1 VFVAGTPVSFYP
13 APVDEIILAVGFKM
27 NINIAREHMRTLGTS
42 ARRRAIWQ
50 PPCFCVCQS
59 PLDEDCMSR
68 NTVYLETPDR
78 TQDLLNIK
86 WALRSAGY
94 IIRSTWH
101 DSPAVPSP
109 KNHWNSGMFKL
120 LPSCDFLVV
129 IAGKNGPARPELAIM
144 AGFALARHLKVAWI
158 GDAVELIAD
167 LGAIQHFKD
176 AEQFCRAIVQETYA
190 QPSLRI
196 AA

>member
-1 VFVAGTPVSFYP
+1 MP
-13 APVDEIILAVGFKM
+13 
-27 NINIAREHMRTLGTS
+27 RH
-42 ARRRAIWQ
+42 
-50 PPCFCVCQS
+50 
-59 PLDEDCMSR
+59 
-68 NTVYLETPDR
+68 TVYLEAEER

-94 IIRSTWH
+94 MIGSTWH
-101 DSPAVPSP
+101 DSPAMPPP

-144 AGFALARHLKVAWI
+144 AGFAVARGLNVVWI
-158 GDAVELIAD
+158 GDAVDMITELA
-167 LGAIQHFKD
+167 AIQHFQD
-176 AEQFCRAIVQETYA
+176 AEQFCRSIVPEVHA
-190 QPSLRI
+190 QPGLRI